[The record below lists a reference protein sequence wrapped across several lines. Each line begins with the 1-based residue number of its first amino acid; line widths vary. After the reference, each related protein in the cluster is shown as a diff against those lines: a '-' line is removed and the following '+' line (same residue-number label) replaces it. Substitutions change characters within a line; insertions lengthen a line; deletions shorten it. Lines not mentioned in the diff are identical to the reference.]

1 MVRIRIGKFDDA
13 IDDATGQVP
22 VTFSHA
28 GVTHRRKVRA
38 CLDSD
43 GQFDPVATRV
53 RVDEVA
59 LGVAQKIDAGNIT

>member
-13 IDDATGQVP
+13 TGEVP

-28 GVTHRRKVRA
+28 GPSGNVTHRRKVRA
-38 CLDSD
+38 CLDSG
-43 GQFDPVATRV
+43 GQFDPDATRA